1 MSSDDHLVEIF
12 AELEINGNTSFVEE
26 VAWRVLGKNEWFSL
40 PPYLLPTRPA
50 ETTLQP
56 LSIKSTHNDDN
67 PTLFGLRQ
75 GLRSMARFCSNV
87 S

>member
-26 VAWRVLGKNEWFSL
+26 VAWRGEEWMVFSTSL
-40 PPYLLPTRPA
+40 PPSYTA
-50 ETTLQP
+50 GGNYATTT
-56 LSIKSTHNDDN
+56 IYKSTHNNDN
-67 PTLFGLRQ
+67 PSLFGFRQ